1 MKKKISKIVNTLLAS
16 VLAVSVLAGCESAI
30 PMTEAPPETAE
41 DLQQDAMLAGA
52 GSTADASSI
61 GETAGDGGSEYAAEN
76 EPDPNTD
83 YTTGTPW
90 LCSFLD
96 GNVTED
102 TPTPDL
108 KDDFFLAVCKDD
120 LASRQIPEG
129 YSICGT
135 MYDVAM
141 QSDED
146 IKNLFTQNTESDS
159 HDAQL
164 ALNLYSLYM
173 DWDTRNELGVTP
185 LKERVDA
192 VEAIDS
198 IEALTEYL
206 GTTPYED
213 QLGALYE
220 IDMMDDLDDSTVH
233 ILYIAQGSL
242 LLEDPAEYRELT
254 AYGATIKEARTKLAD
269 RMLRKLGYSEEEA
282 AGKIENCL
290 AFETELA
297 QAMMTREEQGKPDY
311 VERIN
316 NRYTRDELEEAQG
329 NVPVLDVLEKAIG
342 YPQADDYL
350 LFQPEW
356 LAKLNELYTEENLAK
371 IRDSMIVRAAISSSA
386 SLDRECYEWSVECGN
401 AINGSSGMLPDEMVF
416 SSRVA
421 SVLPWPVARL
431 YTDNYLRRE
440 DKDRISEMIDEIFT
454 EYHGIIEEADFL
466 SDETKEAAIEKL
478 EAMGKCV
485 LWPDDWSAYDCE
497 GLEIA
502 SAEEGGTIRDALKAV
517 NRSNISK
524 KIEEYPEPVDK
535 EKWIY
540 PPTTFNCFY
549 NPQANNIVILGA
561 FARGKIYDPDMSEE
575 ELYAILGTVIGH
587 EISHAFDSSGAQFDK
602 DGNMKQWWTEDD
614 WNAFKERNDKLVAY
628 YDKIHPWEGQDYM
641 ASIKSGEACA
651 DMGGI
656 KCMLRI
662 AAKKE
667 NFDYDKFFRAYAG
680 LWMTKGT
687 LSSAYVHIRDT
698 HPFGYLRVNCTLQQ
712 YDEFLDFY
720 GIEEGDGMY
729 LAPEDRVNI
738 W

>member
-1 MKKKISKIVNTLLAS
+1 MKYRIVNTLLAT
-16 VLAVSVLAGCESAI
+16 VLAVSVLAGCGHAE

-41 DLQQDAMLAGA
+41 DLAQDALLAGA
-52 GSTADASSI
+52 GSTADDSSV
-61 GETAGDGGSEYAAEN
+61 GATAGAGGSEYAAQT
-76 EPDPNTD
+76 EPDPNID

-96 GNVTED
+96 GNVTVD

-108 KDDFFLAVCKDD
+108 KDDFYLAVNKDD

-135 MYDVAM
+135 LYDVAM

-146 IKNLFTQNTESDS
+146 IKNLFTENSEADS

-164 ALNLYSLYM
+164 ALNLYSLFM

-185 LKERVDA
+185 LKEDVDA

-213 QLGALYE
+213 QVGSLYE
-220 IDMMDDLDDSTVH
+220 IAMMDDLDDSSVH
-233 ILYIAQGSL
+233 VLYIAQGPL
-242 LLEDPAEYRELT
+242 FLDDPAEYRELT
-254 AYGATIKEARTKLAD
+254 AYGASIKEARTKLAG
-269 RMLRKLGYSEEEA
+269 RILQKLGYSEEEA
-282 AGKIENCL
+282 AGKIVNCL

-297 QAMMTREEQGKPDY
+297 QAMMTKEEQGKPDY
-311 VERIN
+311 ISRIN

-329 NVPVLDVLEKAIG
+329 ELPILDVLEKAMG
-342 YPQADDYL
+342 YPQADSYL
-350 LFQPEW
+350 LYQPEW
-356 LAKLNELYTEENLAK
+356 LAKLNELYTEENLTK
-371 IRDSMIVRAAISSSA
+371 IRDSLIVKEVIASAA
-386 SLDRECYEWSVECGN
+386 SLDRECYEWSVECNN
-401 AINGSSGMLPDEMVF
+401 AIRGSKGMLPDETVF

-421 SVLPWPVARL
+421 GVLPWPVSRL
-431 YTDNYLRRE
+431 YTEKYLSQD
-440 DKDRISEMIDEIFT
+440 DKDRISEMIDEILA

-466 SDETKEAAIEKL
+466 SDETKEAAFGKL
-478 EAMGKCV
+478 ETMGKCV

-497 GLEIA
+497 ELEIA
-502 SAEEGGTIRDALKAV
+502 SAEEGGTVRDALKAV
-517 NRSNISK
+517 SRFSIAKNIQD
-524 KIEEYPEPVDK
+524 YPEPVDK
-535 EKWIY
+535 EKWLY
-540 PPTTFNCFY
+540 PPTTVNCFY
-549 NPQANNIVILGA
+549 NPQANNITILGA
-561 FARGKIYDPDMSEE
+561 FARGEIYDPDMSEE
-575 ELYAILGTVIGH
+575 ELYAKLGTVIGH
-587 EISHAFDSSGAQFDK
+587 EISHAFDSTGAQFDK
-602 DGNMKQWWTEDD
+602 DGNMTQWWTEDD
-614 WNAFKERNDKLVAY
+614 LSAFKERNDKLVAY
-628 YDKIHPWEGQDYM
+628 FDKIHPWEGQDYM

-662 AAKKE
+662 AAKKDD
-667 NFDYDKFFRAYAG
+667 FDYDEFFRAYAD
-680 LWMTKGT
+680 LWAAKGT
-687 LSSAYVHIRDT
+687 LGTAQDYIRDS
-698 HPFGYLRVNCTLQQ
+698 HPFSYLRVNCTLQQ

>member
-61 GETAGDGGSEYAAEN
+61 GETAGAGGSEYAAEN

-342 YPQADDYL
+342 YPQTDDYL

-662 AAKKE
+662 AAKKDD
-667 NFDYDKFFRAYAG
+667 FDYDEFFRAYAD
-680 LWMTKGT
+680 LWDAKGT
-687 LSSAYVHIRDT
+687 LGTTYAYIRDS
-698 HPFGYLRVNCTLQQ
+698 HPLSYLRVNCTLQQ